1 MPVDDKKWST
11 SESKLVSEVLSMNAT
26 ISSKADTS
34 SVLNEGRAEISYLE
48 DIYLMTKHE
57 WRKRLRDEIKNKDR
71 SMRSISLAIN
81 KGPGYVHSILEDEKD
96 PTISNLLEVCQEVG
110 VSLSYVL
117 YGFDISAETEEIL
130 GLLEGHPGSREGI
143 LQILREKRAA
153 L

>member
-1 MPVDDKKWST
+1 MPVFDKKLST
-11 SESKLVSEVLSMNAT
+11 SKSKLCSEVFAMDAT

-34 SVLNEGRAEISYLE
+34 SARYEGRAKISYLE

-57 WRKRLRDEIKNKDR
+57 WRKRLRDEIKDKDR

-117 YGFDISAETEEIL
+117 YGFEISAETEEIL
-130 GLLEGHPGSREGI
+130 GLLEGYPGSREGI
-143 LQILREKRAA
+143 LKILREKRAV
-153 L
+153 